1 MLVPPW
7 VESFLSTRFYS
18 GCTKHPDAAHKECNM
33 FCIDCRSDAFCS
45 HCRIS
50 LHSGHAVIQIRRS
63 SYHNAVKVM
72 EVEKLLDVSG
82 VQSYVVNKC
91 KVVYLDRKTQVKPSN
106 GNASHACEVCRRGL
120 LTNFRFCSLRCKV
133 AGIMEN
139 GNAGLVNACNKSEE
153 EGSKGEGEKRSS
165 LKIKFRV
172 RAPPPAK
179 LPPSNSRKRKGIPH
193 RAPLSGHLIGVL

>member
-50 LHSGHAVIQIRRS
+50 LHSGHAVIQLINSQIRRS

-91 KVVYLDRKTQVKPSN
+91 KVVYLDRKTQMQ
-106 GNASHACEVCRRGL
+106 G
-120 LTNFRFCSLRCKV
+120 
-133 AGIMEN
+133 
-139 GNAGLVNACNKSEE
+139 
-153 EGSKGEGEKRSS
+153 
-165 LKIKFRV
+165 
-172 RAPPPAK
+172 
-179 LPPSNSRKRKGIPH
+179 
-193 RAPLSGHLIGVL
+193 SGHNGEWECRFGERLQQE